1 MGIGSMGG
9 ARLRGLQGYGGD
21 NLVFLFPFRPSSFSG
36 IEKSHGKKE
45 RRDLTR
51 LREKKK
57 FFLKIKKKAT
67 VTM

>member
-36 IEKSHGKKE
+36 IEESHGKKE

-57 FFLKIKKKAT
+57 F
-67 VTM
+67 

>member
-36 IEKSHGKKE
+36 IEESHGKKG

-51 LREKKK
+51 LREKKNK
-57 FFLKIKKKAT
+57 NK
-67 VTM
+67 